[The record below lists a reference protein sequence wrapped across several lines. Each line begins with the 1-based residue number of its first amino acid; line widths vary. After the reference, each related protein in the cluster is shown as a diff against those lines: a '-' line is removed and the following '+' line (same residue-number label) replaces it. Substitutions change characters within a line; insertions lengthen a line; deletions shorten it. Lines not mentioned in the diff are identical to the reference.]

1 MFTITFNGL
10 MVMQHQTLWMLCV
23 NVKLH
28 ELKFQKFQKNLP
40 PILDYFS
47 AFDLYKRVILLKK
60 SFSSSQFSTEREKRM
75 KLKLSRAK
83 PFATKD
89 CKILGINLHN
99 WLKPTHFVRRI
110 LSRIENFNFHEFVN
124 MRAKSLKN
132 ICQGVL
138 FSGTAALWTATML
151 QLIQFFVKDFD

>member
-1 MFTITFNGL
+1 

-47 AFDLYKRVILLKK
+47 ALDLYKRVILLKK

-83 PFATKD
+83 TL
-89 CKILGINLHN
+89 CNQRLQNTRN
-99 WLKPTHFVRRI
+99 KP
-110 LSRIENFNFHEFVN
+110 S
-124 MRAKSLKN
+124 
-132 ICQGVL
+132 
-138 FSGTAALWTATML
+138 
-151 QLIQFFVKDFD
+151 QLIKTNTFREAHTFKNRKL